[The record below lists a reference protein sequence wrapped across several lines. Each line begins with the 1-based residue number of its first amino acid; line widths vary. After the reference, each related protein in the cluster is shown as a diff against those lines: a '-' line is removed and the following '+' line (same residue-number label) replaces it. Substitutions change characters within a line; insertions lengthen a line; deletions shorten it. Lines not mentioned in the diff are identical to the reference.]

1 MEENELYNS
10 IRRFLD
16 NKNFVNIEFHNFEK
30 QFLHESNFSWE
41 QDTIG
46 VIVACL
52 IEKYGNDWIN
62 MHNDF
67 KRIILEPLIILSRKE
82 KELERGL

>member
-1 MEENELYNS
+1 MEENDLFIT

-16 NKNFVNIEFHNFEK
+16 DENTVNAEFHNFAK
-30 QFLHESNFSWE
+30 RFLHESNFSWE

-46 VIVACL
+46 IIVAYL

-67 KRIILEPLIILSRKE
+67 KRIILEPLITLSRKE
-82 KELERGL
+82 KELENSF

>member
-1 MEENELYNS
+1 MEENDLFNNVK
-10 IRRFLD
+10 RFLD
-16 NKNFVNIEFHNFEK
+16 NENTVNYEFHCFAK
-30 QFLHESNFSWE
+30 RFLHESNFSWE

-46 VIVACL
+46 IVVAYL

-67 KRIILEPLIILSRKE
+67 KRIILEPLITLSRKE
-82 KELERGL
+82 QELENSF

>member
-1 MEENELYNS
+1 MEDNELYNS

-30 QFLHESNFSWE
+30 QFLHESNISWE

-46 VIVACL
+46 IIVACM
-52 IEKYGNDWIN
+52 IEKYGNHWIN

-67 KRIILEPLIILSRKE
+67 KRIILEPLITLSRKE
-82 KELERGL
+82 KELERCL